1 VEGFCSMQ
9 ETRREC
15 VNMLVKTGNVYE
27 RWNEPPP
34 SFIALSS

>member
-1 VEGFCSMQ
+1 MQ
-9 ETRREC
+9 ETRKES
-15 VNMLVKTGNVYE
+15 VNMVGETGNVYE